1 MRKNQGILW
10 KGNQMTP
17 QKGNLRTQVRLGPKN
32 RTDYPDND
40 QASLMDNL
48 LKNLILMTPAKGS
61 PANPNGSPRMPGCM
75 SLILELGDE
84 ARVKKPK
91 KGST

>member
-1 MRKNQGILW
+1 
-10 KGNQMTP
+10 MTP

-61 PANPNGSPRMPGCM
+61 PANPNGSPRGPGAC
-75 SLILELGDE
+75 SLIPELGDE
-84 ARVKKPK
+84 AGVNNKKNK
-91 KGST
+91 AAI